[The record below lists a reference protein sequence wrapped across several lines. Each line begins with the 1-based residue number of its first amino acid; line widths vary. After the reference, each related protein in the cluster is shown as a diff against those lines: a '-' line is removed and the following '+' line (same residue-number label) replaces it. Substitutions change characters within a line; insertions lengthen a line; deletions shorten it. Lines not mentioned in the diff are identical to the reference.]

1 MPGTTSGRKRD
12 DSRVGV
18 GPSRSVRVPAPM
30 PVGWRFR
37 REVTDNAAMPLSVS
51 PSESTRSSA
60 TAVHAT
66 EAGTAAPAPAAL
78 EGRHGPRLLRSGPGR
93 PVGGN
98 RVELLRGGGDYFP
111 ALIAAIDQAVL
122 SVSLETYIYADDEV
136 GRAVA
141 DALLRAV
148 ERGVRVHLLVDGF
161 GAGDMPAP
169 LVQRLEQGG
178 VRLRVYRPLRGFRL
192 ARRHLRRLHR
202 KLAVIDRR
210 IAFVGGI
217 NIIDDHNHGP
227 FDEAQLGPRYDFAVR
242 VTGPLAS
249 QIALTAERLWWR
261 LALRG
266 EMQGG
271 GIGGGLSGGLS
282 GLAADFPLPQGSLPS
297 PTEAGVRAALLLRDN
312 LRNRRTIERAYLQA
326 LGAARHDVIIANA
339 YFLPGA
345 KMRRA
350 LLACRRRGVRV
361 RLLLQGMVEYR
372 LQHYATHALYAT
384 LLEAGVEIH
393 EYAESF
399 LHAKVAVV
407 DDSWAT
413 VGSSNMDPF
422 SLLLAREANVA
433 VYDEA
438 FAAQLRHELER
449 AIALRSAPVVP
460 EDHARR
466 GRVRRCLDWT
476 AYMLLRFGVMVAGAA
491 GRY

>member
-1 MPGTTSGRKRD
+1 MS
-12 DSRVGV
+12 S
-18 GPSRSVRVPAPM
+18 
-30 PVGWRFR
+30 
-37 REVTDNAAMPLSVS
+37 
-51 PSESTRSSA
+51 SERSSDTTRTA
-60 TAVHAT
+60 TTAAHATDAAT
-66 EAGTAAPAPAAL
+66 EATEATAAAVLA
-78 EGRHGPRLLRSGPGR
+78 GRHSPRLQRTGPGR

-98 RVELLRGGGDYFP
+98 RVELLRGGAEYFA

-122 SVSLETYIYADDEV
+122 SVSLETYIYADDEI
-136 GRAVA
+136 GQAVA

-161 GAGDMPAP
+161 GAGDMPPA
-169 LVQRLEQGG
+169 LAERLRQGG
-178 VRLRVYRPLRGFRL
+178 VRLGVYRPLRGFRL

-242 VTGPLAS
+242 VTGPLAG

-266 EMQGG
+266 QMQGG
-271 GIGGGLSGGLS
+271 GPEGGMSSGMSGGLS
-282 GLAADFPLPQGSLPS
+282 GLAADFPLPEGSLPS
-297 PTEAGVRAALLLRDN
+297 PTEGGVRAALLLRDN

-326 LGAARHDVIIANA
+326 LGSARHDVIIANA
-339 YFLPGA
+339 YFLPGV

-438 FAAQLRHELER
+438 FAAQLRDELER
-449 AIALRSAPVVP
+449 AIALRSARVVP

-466 GRVRRCLDWT
+466 GRLRRCLDWT

>member
-1 MPGTTSGRKRD
+1 MPT
-12 DSRVGV
+12 
-18 GPSRSVRVPAPM
+18 
-30 PVGWRFR
+30 GWRFR
-37 REVTDNAAMPLSVS
+37 REVTDNAAMPLSES
-51 PSESTRSSA
+51 PSESTRSSRTAAHAAEGTPAA
-60 TAVHAT
+60 TAA
-66 EAGTAAPAPAAL
+66 AGA
-78 EGRHGPRLLRSGPGR
+78 EGRHDARLLRTGPGR

-98 RVELLRGGGDYFP
+98 RVELLRGGGEYFP

-136 GRAVA
+136 GQAVA

-169 LVQRLEQGG
+169 LVERLQQGG
-178 VRLRVYRPLRGFRL
+178 VRLTVYRPLRGFRL

-242 VTGPLAS
+242 VTGPLAG

-271 GIGGGLSGGLS
+271 GIAGGLS
-282 GLAADFPLPQGSLPS
+282 GLPGEFPLAQAPVPAPVEGG
-297 PTEAGVRAALLLRDN
+297 GVRAALLLRDN

-407 DDSWAT
+407 DASWAT

-438 FAAQLRHELER
+438 FAAELRRELER

-466 GRVRRCLDWT
+466 GRLRRCLDWT